1 MATATTRIKAD
12 PHPQPV
18 PMTQHQMVNI
28 GIGNQPDA
36 PLKYV
41 AELWLPD
48 MNLICTRKAKLYA
61 TSEEH
66 AEKIIHASYPKAI
79 IDSLRI
85 L

>member
-1 MATATTRIKAD
+1 
-12 PHPQPV
+12 
-18 PMTQHQMVNI
+18 MTQHQMVNI

-41 AELWLPD
+41 AELWFPD
-48 MNLICTRKAKLYA
+48 QSLICTRKAKLFA

-66 AEKIIHASYPKAI
+66 AETILHQTYPKATI
-79 IDSLRI
+79 ESLRV